1 MRRRGEGR
9 GRGRASVPPPAPVAR
24 FAAFSLLVA
33 RPYTCLA
40 PPPAPTPSPPRAR
53 RLHSAV
59 LCPACARPCRT
70 ASPALFRQAPLAR
83 SLALSVSLSLSL
95 SRLPPPAPA
104 SRVPSPLLPPLASL
118 PSRPAESALAP
129 QQTHGIGAR
138 PPHGPLY
145 CRSSEPSPRRAS
157 QLRRARHG
165 VQIVRASSCRSIGL
179 RNARGHTQPRA
190 RFSLPVSR

>member
-1 MRRRGEGR
+1 MADAAAGRGER
-9 GRGRASVPPPAPVAR
+9 GARARERSSTRARGSLRGILAPRRSPVHLSRSPTAAPPLPAPRPPAPLR
-24 FAAFSLLVA
+24 G
-33 RPYTCLA
+33 
-40 PPPAPTPSPPRAR
+40 
-53 RLHSAV
+53 
-59 LCPACARPCRT
+59 
-70 ASPALFRQAPLAR
+70 
-83 SLALSVSLSLSL
+83 SL
-95 SRLPPPAPA
+95 SRLRPSLSHRLARALSPRASRSLSRPSFFLSRRALPPPARA
-104 SRVPSPLLPPLASL
+104 PPLSAPLAL
-118 PSRPAESALAP
+118 PSRPAESAPAP
-129 QQTHGIGAR
+129 RQTHGIGAR